1 MHALFY
7 LAQTGGGEATRVVFP
22 ALDELIWGAIAFTIL
37 FVLLSRV
44 AFPAMRKGLEARE
57 QAIRGELERA
67 EQARLEAE
75 QRREEYEGRLASAR
89 EDTSPQARLK
99 AGSAF
104 HLTRSYASSRA
115 GAVSST
121 TAIS

>member
-7 LAQTGGGEATRVVFP
+7 LAQAGGGEATRVVFP

-75 QRREEYEGRLASAR
+75 QRREEYERQLAAAR
-89 EDTSPQARLK
+89 EEADRVVREA
-99 AGSAF
+99 
-104 HLTRSYASSRA
+104 
-115 GAVSST
+115 
-121 TAIS
+121 